1 MLSLFFIGSIDF
13 ENALNNGKE
22 GVVEGVEGNQKL
34 FSLGVK
40 DELAVFG
47 EWKIKLALF
56 LNGEKI
62 VVVEFC
68 LKAIFKVIV
77 SLFLQKFFLRDLFLL
92 PIHFQLL
99 NASLFGDQKD
109 VTFFIDLNAGDRL
122 IVCVDFFAF
131 QCFTPPVQQVD
142 IESLIRKKN
151 GALEIIEIYLFNGF
165 GVGCFAG

>member
-1 MLSLFFIGSIDF
+1 M
-13 ENALNNGKE
+13 
-22 GVVEGVEGNQKL
+22 
-34 FSLGVK
+34 
-40 DELAVFG
+40 
-47 EWKIKLALF
+47 
-56 LNGEKI
+56 

-68 LKAIFKVIV
+68 FKAIFKVIV